1 MALESASV
9 NPVQKPGIN
18 PIVTI
23 GALFFIFGFVTWANS
38 TLIPFLKLAFNLETD
53 FEAFLV
59 TFASYIAY
67 FFLALPSSWILKKL
81 GFRNGIIIGLLIL
94 AFGSLIFIPA
104 ASYRSYGL
112 FLTGIFIQGA
122 SLSLLQT
129 AVNPYISIIGPI
141 ESAAKRMSI
150 MGLCNKFAGIIVP
163 VIMGVLFLENA
174 SGIEAKIKDVA
185 TSQIEHDALLNEVLG
200 RVYMP
205 YIVLAVLFTLFA
217 VFIKY
222 SNLPEVDVD
231 KEEVIENNEA
241 HTVKTSIFQFPHLF
255 LGAFCIFVYVAA
267 EVMAGD
273 IIGIYGKELGI
284 SPDISKYF
292 TTLTLT
298 GMLVGYLVGVF
309 TIPKYITQQAALK
322 ICAILGIVFTCAA
335 YVTSGYASVIF
346 VALLGLANSLMWPA
360 IFPLGIK
367 GLGKFTKT
375 GSAIMIM
382 GIAGGAIGPLIY
394 GYLKDFAGMHFQL
407 AFFVSVLPCYFYILY
422 FSISGHKIRI

>member
-1 MALESASV
+1 MTNQTQKSV
-9 NPVQKPGIN
+9 IS

-38 TLIPFLKLAFNLETD
+38 TLIPFLKIACGLKTD

-81 GFRNGIIIGLLIL
+81 GFKNGIIIGLLIL

-104 ASYRSYGL
+104 AETRSFGL

-122 SLSLLQT
+122 ALSLLQT
-129 AVNPYISIIGPI
+129 ASNPYISIIGPI

-150 MGLCNKFAGIIVP
+150 MGLCNKFAGVIVP
-163 VIMGVLFLENA
+163 LIMGTIFLKNA
-174 SGIEAKIKDVA
+174 EEIQGKINNVA
-185 TSQIEHDALLNEVLG
+185 TTLAERELLLEEVLG
-200 RVYMP
+200 RVHTP
-205 YIVLAVLFTLFA
+205 YIALAIVFTLFA

-222 SNLPEVDVD
+222 SNLPEVDLD
-231 KEEVIENNEA
+231 KEEEVVGGEVSTA
-241 HTVKTSIFQFPHLF
+241 KTSIFQFPHLF

-273 IIGIYGKELGI
+273 IIGVYGSALGI
-284 SPDISKYF
+284 SPDITKYF
-292 TTLTLT
+292 TTLTL
-298 GMLVGYLVGVF
+298 GSMLVGYVVGIIV
-309 TIPKYITQQAALK
+309 IPKYITQQFALRV
-322 ICAILGIVFTCAA
+322 CAILGVVFVTAA
-335 YVTSGYASVIF
+335 YLTHGYTSVIF
-346 VALLGLANSLMWPA
+346 VGLLGLANSLMWPA

-375 GSAIMIM
+375 GSAIMVM
-382 GIAGGAIGPLIY
+382 GIAGGAVWPLIY
-394 GYLKDFAGMHFQL
+394 GYLKDYLHMDFQL
-407 AFFVSVLPCYFYILY
+407 AFFASVLPCYLYILY
-422 FSISGHKIRI
+422 FAVAGHKVRSKG

>member
-1 MALESASV
+1 MTNQTQKSV
-9 NPVQKPGIN
+9 IS

-38 TLIPFLKLAFNLETD
+38 TLIPFLKIACGLKTD

-81 GFRNGIIIGLLIL
+81 GFKNGIIIGLLIL

-104 ASYRSYGL
+104 AETRSFGL

-122 SLSLLQT
+122 ALSLLQT
-129 AVNPYISIIGPI
+129 ASNPYISIIGPI

-150 MGLCNKFAGIIVP
+150 MGLCNKFAGVIVP
-163 VIMGVLFLENA
+163 LIMGTIFLKNA
-174 SGIEAKIKDVA
+174 EEIQGKINNVA
-185 TSQIEHDALLNEVLG
+185 TTFADRELLLEEVLG
-200 RVYMP
+200 RVHTP
-205 YIVLAVLFTLFA
+205 YIALAIVFTLFA

-222 SNLPEVDVD
+222 SNLPEVDLD
-231 KEEVIENNEA
+231 KDESGVEGEVSTA
-241 HTVKTSIFQFPHLF
+241 KTSIFQFPHLF

-273 IIGIYGKELGI
+273 IIGVYGSALGI
-284 SPDISKYF
+284 SPDITKYF
-292 TTLTLT
+292 TTLTL
-298 GMLVGYLVGVF
+298 GSMLVGYVVGVIV
-309 TIPKYITQQAALK
+309 IPKYITQQFALRV
-322 ICAILGIVFTCAA
+322 CAILGVIFVTAA
-335 YVTSGYASVIF
+335 YLTHGYTSVIF
-346 VALLGLANSLMWPA
+346 VGLLGLANSLMWPA

-375 GSAIMIM
+375 GSAIMVM
-382 GIAGGAIGPLIY
+382 GIAGGAVWPLIY
-394 GYLKDFAGMHFQL
+394 GYLKDYLHMDFQL
-407 AFFVSVLPCYFYILY
+407 AFFASVLPCYLYILY
-422 FSISGHKIRI
+422 FAVAGHKVRSKG